1 MMREGMRYSEAE
13 GLAAAVVRDLK
24 KGAPALDQLFDD
36 MAPGAEVGVE
46 HLFLVWSYSR
56 FETFAPSSMPAQAF
70 RAAFG
75 QELWDLM
82 VDDDAF
88 FVSKDLLRVQR
99 VSVGVDAPEVPKKP
113 AMTNL
118 DYLLEVLRG
127 DMTYQAVAHDRR
139 AHAS

>member
-1 MMREGMRYSEAE
+1 MIREGLRYSEAE
-13 GLAAAVVRDLK
+13 GLAATVVRDLK
-24 KGAPALDQLFDD
+24 KGAPALDQLFDA

-88 FVSKDLLRVQR
+88 FVSKDFLRVQR
-99 VSVGVDAPEVPKKP
+99 VSAGVDTPEAPKKP
-113 AMTNL
+113 TGASL
-118 DYLLEVLRG
+118 DYLLRVLRG
-127 DMTYQAVAHDRR
+127 DMTYQAAVQHLRVPV
-139 AHAS
+139 